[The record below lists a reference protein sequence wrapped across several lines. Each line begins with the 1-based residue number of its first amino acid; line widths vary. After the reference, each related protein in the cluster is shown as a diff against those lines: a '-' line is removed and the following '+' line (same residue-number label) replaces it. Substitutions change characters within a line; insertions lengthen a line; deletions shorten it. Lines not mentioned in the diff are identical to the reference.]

1 MDIFFYNWF
10 KGWIE
15 GLHALPLQERIQAL
29 GSCGKAC
36 AQPEI
41 LPRYRVMLAQAESI
55 DAFFVAVNAQAEAV
69 TVQSITVEQVYD
81 VCYPACGCPLH
92 EQCGV
97 DDPLLCECSRE
108 SLRWVLGELFPDK
121 QTEVE
126 LMESI
131 LRGDNQCRLR
141 IHFPQRG

>member
-1 MDIFFYNWF
+1 MDIFFHNWF

-121 QTEVE
+121 QPEVE